1 MKLVLASSNPGKLKE
16 FSHLFSDLA
25 LDIKPQSEWGVEDAE
40 ETGLSFVENA
50 IIKARHAAEK
60 TQLPSL
66 ADDSGLVVDA
76 LEGRPGIY
84 SARYAGINANAQNN
98 IEKLLDECRDIP
110 QAKRQARFVCVLVFF
125 HYPGDPYPLICQ
137 ASWEGELL
145 FSPRGENGFG
155 YDPIFW
161 VPTHHCS
168 AAELSDEIKNQ
179 ISHRAKAFNVLHH
192 LLLGAD
198 FS

>member
-1 MKLVLASSNPGKLKE
+1 MQIVLASSNPGKLRE
-16 FSHLFSDLA
+16 FTQLFSDLS

-60 TQLPSL
+60 TQLSSL

-76 LEGRPGIY
+76 LGGRPGIY
-84 SARYAGINANAQNN
+84 SARYAGTNANAQDN
-98 IEKLLDECRDIP
+98 IKKLLEECHDIP

-125 HYPGDPYPLICQ
+125 HYAGDPYPLICQ

-145 FSPRGENGFG
+145 FSSRGENGFG
-155 YDPIFW
+155 YDPVFW
-161 VPTHHCS
+161 VPTHQCS
-168 AAELSDEIKNQ
+168 AAELSNEIKNQ
-179 ISHRAKAFNVLHH
+179 ISHRAKAFKALHH
-192 LLLGAD
+192 LFPGAGL
-198 FS
+198 S